1 MYILDYKL
9 VYNIRV
15 YIDMIRYIL
24 DYKLVYNIGGYINMM
39 W

>member
-39 W
+39 